1 MQITD
6 IKGCVKLN
14 NGVEMPYL
22 GLGVFK
28 AKEGPDTEN
37 AVRWALEAGYRHI
50 DTAALYCNETS
61 VGNAISQS
69 GIPREEIFITTK
81 LWNGSQLSG
90 NIIEAFEESLRK
102 LQTEYIDLYLVH
114 FPIEGKINTTWEKM
128 EEIYQSGKTR
138 AIGVSNFQ
146 NHHLEELLREA
157 KIIPVVNQVECHPY
171 LVRQELQD
179 YCRQKGIR
187 YEAWRPVMNGKV
199 NKVPLLRKLA
209 KKYGKNP
216 AQIALRWQLQKGIV
230 TIPKSVRK
238 ERIISNGNLFD
249 FELTT
254 EDISRINA
262 LDRNKEIRAYPIFLH
277 YLYRTFKRLVNI
289 K

>member
-1 MQITD
+1 
-6 IKGCVKLN
+6 
-14 NGVEMPYL
+14 MPYL

-50 DTAALYCNETS
+50 DTATLYRNENS
-61 VGNAISQS
+61 VGNAVRQS

-81 LWNGSQLSG
+81 LWNGDQLAD

-114 FPIEGKINTTWEKM
+114 FPIEGKINTTWKKM
-128 EEIYQSGKTR
+128 EEIYQSGKAR

-146 NHHLEELLREA
+146 KHHLKELLREA
-157 KIIPVVNQVECHPY
+157 DIIPSVNQMECHPY
-171 LVRQELQD
+171 LVKQDLQD
-179 YCRQKGIR
+179 YCQELGIR

-230 TIPKSVRK
+230 TIPKSVHK

-249 FELTT
+249 FELSS
-254 EDISRINA
+254 EDISRIDA
-262 LDRNKEIRAYPIFLH
+262 LDRNKEIRAYPLFLR
-277 YLYRTFKRLVNI
+277 YLYRSFKRLANI